1 MLKSPIL
8 LNNTIF
14 KDKRGFFQEIFKK
27 NNINSKLFIK
37 FTAMSYSKK
46 NVIRGLHFQKKNKQT
61 KIITIIKGK
70 VLDICI
76 NLKKTSKNFGKIYK
90 FILTPGKVLIVPNY
104 YAHGFECLSNE
115 AYLLYHLDNYR
126 DKINESGI
134 LFNDKN
140 LKIKWKT
147 KSPIISKRD
156 KKLMSFKNFK
166 DTVKTL

>member
-1 MLKSPIL
+1 MKPIL
-8 LNNTIF
+8 VNQKLY
-14 KDKRGFFQEIFKK
+14 KDNRGYFQEIVK
-27 NNINSKLFIK
+27 INEIKFHTKIK

-46 NVIRGLHFQKKNKQT
+46 NVIRGLHFQKKNKQA

-70 VLDICI
+70 ILDVCV
-76 NLKKTSKNFGKIYK
+76 NLNKKSKYFGKIYK
-90 FILTPGKVLIVPNY
+90 FLLTPGKVLIIPNY